1 VRARTGDFFGIRL
14 LTSFIKCKYLKK
26 KMVGGESF
34 GIEGQKRV
42 PRSVLCQDNL
52 IVYAGLCK
60 NVRKGRKNTIM
71 QEFLLPA

>member
-1 VRARTGDFFGIRL
+1 
-14 LTSFIKCKYLKK
+14 
-26 KMVGGESF
+26 MVGGESF